1 MVLHIIAI
9 AGTWTHALPFLEEGD
24 LTKGTFSFFSSF
36 SHLRGLDFF
45 SLSLIS
51 SSYTGSLLVCYEW
64 VKMRCD
70 SQSRWD
76 WWEESKRGETKL
88 NKLVFVMLVLGFK
101 LPLVDGDVDVTM
113 VNGIV
118 ITMVK
123 VVGKNMAM
131 WWVYWGWWFWLRG
144 GYVAVVGVW

>member
-1 MVLHIIAI
+1 
-9 AGTWTHALPFLEEGD
+9 
-24 LTKGTFSFFSSF
+24 
-36 SHLRGLDFF
+36 
-45 SLSLIS
+45 
-51 SSYTGSLLVCYEW
+51 
-64 VKMRCD
+64 
-70 SQSRWD
+70 
-76 WWEESKRGETKL
+76 
-88 NKLVFVMLVLGFK
+88 
-101 LPLVDGDVDVTM
+101 M